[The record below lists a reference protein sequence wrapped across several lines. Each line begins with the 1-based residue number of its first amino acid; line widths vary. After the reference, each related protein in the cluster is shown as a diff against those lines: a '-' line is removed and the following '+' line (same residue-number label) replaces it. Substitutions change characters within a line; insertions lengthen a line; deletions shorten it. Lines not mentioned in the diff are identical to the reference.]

1 MRVKPPAN
9 YRRPPDDEVRVGDL
23 RPTPRRMV
31 SLQPPQ
37 SPLSDVNEGTTQLP
51 RTYVG
56 APIPSGDRVLLVAER
71 AGHKL
76 RQGIRALDEAEP
88 VLKGTKREPVAGQR
102 RDNDAQAAALTG
114 VRKQVDDLVELP
126 HRAWPAVEEQDRY
139 GIVAVSPLVD
149 EVQIY
154 ALQGH
159 AVLLEGV
166 QLRLLRTPVVL
177 VLPVGG
183 ELSRV
188 REARPVAPPGARD
201 LVRPAR
207 AVQAP
212 PQIGKKRLGQGDPDG
227 FGSSVVY
234 RRR

>member
-1 MRVKPPAN
+1 M
-9 YRRPPDDEVRVGDL
+9 
-23 RPTPRRMV
+23 
-31 SLQPPQ
+31 
-37 SPLSDVNEGTTQLP
+37 
-51 RTYVG
+51 G
-56 APIPSGDRVLLVAER
+56 APIPSGDHILLVAER

-76 RQGIRALDEAEP
+76 REGIRAVDEAESILEGP
-88 VLKGTKREPVAGQR
+88 KRESVAGQR
-102 RDNDAQAAALTG
+102 RDNDAEAAALTG
-114 VRKQVDDLVELP
+114 VRKQVNDLVELP

-149 EVQIY
+149 EVQLD
-154 ALQGH
+154 ALQGR

-177 VLPVGG
+177 VLPVVG

-207 AVQAP
+207 AVQAL
-212 PQIGKKRLGQGDPDG
+212 PQINKKRLGQGDPEG
-227 FGSSVVY
+227 FGSSVGY
-234 RRR
+234 RRVVRLLGQGITPPWRAPLLGARWNSRRRRI